1 MATAH
6 YHAPDAATRLLN
18 RAVGWLNKRGIS
30 LAGAQN
36 LTVTGRKSGKPQEIP
51 VNPMSL
57 DGKEYLVSP
66 RGNGQWVRNV
76 RVNGDAELRK
86 GSRTRAVRLVEVGDA
101 ERPPVIA
108 AYLRKWGWEVG
119 RFLPEGLSAK
129 ASADEIA
136 PYAHLLPVFQVVP
149 R

>member
-1 MATAH
+1 MITRH
-6 YHAPDAATRLLN
+6 YRAPDAATRLLN
-18 RAVGWLNKRGIS
+18 QTVRWLNKRGIS

-36 LTVTGRKSGKPQEIP
+36 LTVTRRKSGKPQEIP

-57 DGKEYLVSP
+57 NGQEYLVSP
-66 RGNGQWVRNV
+66 RGNGQWVRNA
-76 RVNGDAELRK
+76 RVNGEAELRK
-86 GSRTRAVRLVEVGDA
+86 GRRTRAIRLVEVGDA

-136 PYAHLLPVFQVVP
+136 PYAHLIPVFQVVA